1 MKCFR
6 GTGAALGE
14 EEERREEWVECVRL
28 LAFAHE
34 DDLCG
39 KKGVRWGGARDL
51 WHLTDLNI
59 SRGVNSFHVG
69 RTNAF

>member
-14 EEERREEWVECVRL
+14 EDERREEWVECVRL

-39 KKGVRWGGARDL
+39 KKGVRWGGE
-51 WHLTDLNI
+51 
-59 SRGVNSFHVG
+59 
-69 RTNAF
+69 